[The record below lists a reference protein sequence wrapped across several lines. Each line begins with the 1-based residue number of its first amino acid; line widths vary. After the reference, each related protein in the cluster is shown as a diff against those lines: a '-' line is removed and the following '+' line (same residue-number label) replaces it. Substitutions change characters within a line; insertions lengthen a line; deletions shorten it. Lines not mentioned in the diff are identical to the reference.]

1 MYVRKDKVSEVI
13 SPPSNSISPVTPA
26 VTTTVQGGG
35 GTAAAA
41 AGAAGGAGGAG
52 SSGNEIQMPGTVIGE
67 TVGGIEETA
76 TAADHDGN
84 IQFMHMADDHGP
96 TADCC
101 DFLL

>member
-13 SPPSNSISPVTPA
+13 TPPSNSISPVTPA

-41 AGAAGGAGGAG
+41 AGGGGGAG

-76 TAADHDGN
+76 TLAAADHDEKN
-84 IQFMHMADDHGP
+84 MHMADDHGP

-101 DFLL
+101 DFVL

>member
-13 SPPSNSISPVTPA
+13 SPPSNSITPVTPA

-41 AGAAGGAGGAG
+41 AGGGGGAG